1 MAGAIT
7 ALDEETTMA
16 RMEPL
21 GRHEVDEEILHLC
34 EEAERQTGTSASTRT
49 YARNPAVLKA
59 LTAFRGALA
68 REGTIDPVIRE
79 LVRIKIAG
87 LNACRY

>member
-1 MAGAIT
+1 
-7 ALDEETTMA
+7 MA
-16 RMEPL
+16 RMQPL
-21 GRHEVDEEILHLC
+21 PLNELDDEIRHMC
-34 EEAERQTGTSASTRT
+34 EESERQIGTSASTRT
-49 YARNPAVLKA
+49 YARNPAVSKA
-59 LTAFRGALA
+59 LAAFRGVLV

>member
-1 MAGAIT
+1 
-7 ALDEETTMA
+7 MA

-21 GRHEVDEEILHLC
+21 GIHEVDDEIRHLC
-34 EEAERQTGTSASTRT
+34 EETERQAGTSASMRT

-59 LTAFRGALA
+59 LTAFRATLA
-68 REGTIDPVIRE
+68 REGTIDPVLRE
-79 LVRIKIAG
+79 LVRLKIAA

>member
-1 MAGAIT
+1 
-7 ALDEETTMA
+7 
-16 RMEPL
+16 
-21 GRHEVDEEILHLC
+21 
-34 EEAERQTGTSASTRT
+34 
-49 YARNPAVLKA
+49 VLKA

>member
-1 MAGAIT
+1 MTLQGEGTI
-7 ALDEETTMA
+7 A
-16 RMEPL
+16 RIDPL
-21 GRHEVDEEILHLC
+21 QIHEVDDEIRHLC
-34 EEAERQTGTSASTRT
+34 EEAERQSGTSASTRT
-49 YARNPAVLKA
+49 YARNPQVLKA
-59 LTAFRGALA
+59 LIAFRDALA

>member
-1 MAGAIT
+1 
-7 ALDEETTMA
+7 MA
-16 RMEPL
+16 RMQPL
-21 GRHEVDEEILHLC
+21 SLTEVDDEIRHAC

-59 LTAFRGALA
+59 LGTFRAALA
-68 REGTIDPVIRE
+68 REGTIEPVLRE

>member
-1 MAGAIT
+1 
-7 ALDEETTMA
+7 
-16 RMEPL
+16 MEPL
-21 GRHEVDEEILHLC
+21 DVREVDAEIRHLC

-59 LTAFRGALA
+59 LTAFRSALG
-68 REGTIDPVIRE
+68 REGTIDPVLRE
-79 LVRIKIAG
+79 LVRIKIAA

>member
-1 MAGAIT
+1 MP
-7 ALDEETTMA
+7 

-21 GRHEVDEEILHLC
+21 GLHEVDAEIRHMC
-34 EEAERQTGTSASTRT
+34 EESERQIGTSASTRT
-49 YARNPAVLKA
+49 YARNPTVSKA
-59 LTAFRGALA
+59 LAAFRGALV

>member
-1 MAGAIT
+1 M
-7 ALDEETTMA
+7 MA
-16 RMEPL
+16 RIDPL
-21 GRHEVDEEILHLC
+21 QLHEVDDEIRHLC
-34 EEAERQTGTSASTRT
+34 EEAERQSGTSASTRT

-59 LTAFRGALA
+59 LTAFRTALA

>member
-1 MAGAIT
+1 
-7 ALDEETTMA
+7 MA

-21 GRHEVDEEILHLC
+21 EIHQVDEEIRHAC

-49 YARNPAVLKA
+49 YAKNPAVFKA

-68 REGTIDPVIRE
+68 REGTIDPVLRE

-87 LNACRY
+87 LNGCRY